1 MKLLNTLKN
10 FPSAQKFLWFS
21 LFFISQCIFQKRYM
35 HYGLKKTML

>member
-21 LFFISQCIFQKRYM
+21 LFFLFLNVSFKNDTCIM
-35 HYGLKKTML
+35 V